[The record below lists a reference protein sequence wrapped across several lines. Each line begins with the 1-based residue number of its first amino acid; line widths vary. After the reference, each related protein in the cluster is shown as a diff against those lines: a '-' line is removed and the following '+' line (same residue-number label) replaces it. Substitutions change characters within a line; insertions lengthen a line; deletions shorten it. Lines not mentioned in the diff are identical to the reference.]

1 MGNFGI
7 YRMQGGIGYRVKF
20 PILASAV
27 PLLLVL
33 GLLKAVLKL
42 AGEEAG
48 GVLRVACAAGQEHF

>member
-1 MGNFGI
+1 MGNFGAHI

-20 PILASAV
+20 PILVSAE

-42 AGEEAG
+42 AGEGAG
-48 GVLRVACAAGQEHF
+48 GFF